1 MDTLKRSRDLYQ
13 TGQIEMA
20 LIAVRE
26 ACAQHPNN
34 AEAWW
39 LLGCVA
45 RHAGLVAVSDD
56 GFRRASKLLPLQMP
70 MPYRVTAEHFRAL
83 VEEAKRTFDD
93 TSTTSPPITDGLNS
107 MELRVL
113 QEEAQRIHR
122 DSVSARRWGIIVPG
136 RAAAARLATEVV
148 ALPSLDA
155 IRGGLS
161 PDSRWRHEAG
171 RVILYQVN
179 HENVAGSDRDLV
191 HVLVRSLV
199 FAHAIA
205 RG

>member
-1 MDTLKRSRDLYQ
+1 MDNLKRSRDLYQ
-13 TGQIEMA
+13 TGQIETA

-26 ACAQHPNN
+26 ACAQDPNN

-45 RHAGLVAVSDD
+45 RHAGLVGVSDD
-56 GFRRASKLLPLQMP
+56 GFRRASKLQPLQMP
-70 MPYRVTAEHFRAL
+70 MPHRVTAEHFQAL
-83 VEEAKRTFDD
+83 VEEAKQTLDD
-93 TSTTSPPITDGLNS
+93 SATTSPPITDRLNS
-107 MELRVL
+107 IELRAL

-122 DSVSARRWGIIVPG
+122 DSAPARRWGIIVPG

-161 PDSRWRHEAG
+161 PGARWRHEAG
-171 RVILYQVN
+171 KVILYQVN
-179 HENVAGSDRDLV
+179 HENVAGSEQDLV
-191 HVLVRSLV
+191 PGLVRSLV
-199 FAHAIA
+199 FAHDIA